1 MSTIRFDDNRGGLAY
16 PFLDD
21 ASKWQIV
28 ARPFGDKQELE
39 TILRTNNPSTG
50 SGQVLRWVKDDKVLD
65 LYIPGQDTET
75 FLAQSGLR
83 LSLHKGGYVLSK
95 RLSRIMRPFR
105 YWGFFNEYDVTID
118 YNEFLDG
125 RLWDGSGLVSRGFIQ
140 RLADSLDLDDRHRH
154 ELLHSNRFEVTTLHS
169 GGQDKGHVY
178 VVDDLA
184 VDFTFPAGSAKTE
197 LTLANGQVFVGLH
210 PVHSDDQ
217 MCLDVQSLINLYPFF
232 RPEQLLAWAQMES
245 EMFLQGI
252 ANGRLAG
259 ILGRLYEVD
268 MADGLAT
275 GTATTVD
282 ALADWH
288 VGEYLASGGSLM
300 WFSGMVK
307 AVAKQHLNRLGSRIE
322 KLRLPIPGGRYY
334 IFPAAVGERDVWPGE
349 VELDPDSATAWV
361 NDQDWLDY
369 IVDVLGGC
377 DGDDA
382 VWVMPFT
389 DRSDRD
395 RLKIL
400 LWRSP
405 NQLGE
410 YVLLQPTLA
419 SHPIAW
425 ETATA
430 TLAYPLMESRLLP
443 PRIDSVHYQYGSL
456 AKTGDHTRVDGAYT
470 ISALRPT
477 IFRAYN
483 NRGLLGGYVNVMMI
497 CQALYGRLPDQLPAT
512 LEDVI
517 DGSVK
522 TGLNLTPV
530 RRWNKMVMRRMVA
543 HGQNNPKRAM
553 PQALLD
559 RLPPWLREQART
571 ADPINNPHWLD
582 TLVAAIENHKAAYW
596 ADVEA
601 LAMEACPP
609 LELFEQG
616 REWLAVGKELRR
628 VYGQAIRQAAANL
641 DYVPHLTDDER
652 QEAIFNAARRASE
665 GFLAQW
671 GEQRSQA
678 LVGAA
683 AYLYVHGPD
692 SEGAVRDGLLWQLGR
707 PHGSGRGRERGIA
720 HQMIAA
726 LRQIGLLG
734 APTWTREGV
743 VLYYEETPTARPA
756 GVPVRLNGVWANLL
770 AVQNGRSYS
779 RMSDIPAHEREQAKA
794 RIADFVQNRFRG
806 MVLTTAVTDNN
817 RVITRT
823 AHGNLFGYVQRDHE
837 LYAIRHDQW
846 RIAWAHVIDGNVLA
860 ILEPA

>member
-1 MSTIRFDDNRGGLAY
+1 MSIIRFDDNRGGLSY
-16 PFLDD
+16 PFLSD
-21 ASKWQIV
+21 ASEWRIV
-28 ARPFGDKQELE
+28 ARPFRDEAALQAILE
-39 TILRTNNPSTG
+39 SADA
-50 SGQVLRWVKDDKVLD
+50 VLRWVKDNKVLD
-65 LYIPGQDTET
+65 LYIPGLDTET

-105 YWGFFNEYDVTID
+105 YWGFFNENDVTID

-140 RLADSLDLDDRHRH
+140 RLADSLDLTDQQRH
-154 ELLHSNRFEVTTLHS
+154 ELLHSNRFEVTTLHN

-184 VDFTFPAGSAKTE
+184 VDFTFPVGSAKQE
-197 LTLANGQVFVGLH
+197 LALSGRIFVGLH

-217 MCLDVQSLINLYPFF
+217 LMCLDVQSLINFFPFF
-232 RPEQLLAWAQMES
+232 QPEQLLAWAQMES
-245 EMFLQGI
+245 EMFLKGI

-268 MADGLAT
+268 VADGLAT
-275 GTATTVD
+275 GTAATVD

-288 VGEYLASGGSLM
+288 VGEYLASGGNLM

-307 AVAKQHLNRLGSRIE
+307 AMAKQHLNRLGSRIE
-322 KLRLPIPGGRYY
+322 KLRLPIPGGRFY
-334 IFPAAVGERDVWPGE
+334 IFPAAVGGRDVPPGQ

-369 IVDVLGGC
+369 IVNVLGGC

-382 VWVMPFT
+382 VWVMGIS
-389 DRSDRD
+389 DRSDGG
-395 RLKIL
+395 KQKVL

-410 YVLLQPTLA
+410 YILLQPTER
-419 SHPIAW
+419 SHTIAW
-425 ETATA
+425 ETALGSLT
-430 TLAYPLMESRLLP
+430 YPQMESRLLP
-443 PRIDSVHYQYGSL
+443 PRIDSISYQYGSL
-456 AKTGDHTRVDGAYT
+456 AKTSDHSQQATAYT

-483 NRGLLGGYVNVMMI
+483 NRGLLGGYVNVLML
-497 CQALYGRLPDQLPAT
+497 CQALYGRLPDRLPAT

-530 RRWNKMVMRRMVA
+530 RRWNKMALRRMVA
-543 HGQNNPKRAM
+543 HGQNNPKRTM
-553 PQALLD
+553 PQALLG
-559 RLPPWLREQART
+559 RLPPWLREQAQV
-571 ADPINNPHWLD
+571 ADPASNPHWLD

-601 LAMEACPP
+601 LAMDACPP

-628 VYGQAIRQAAANL
+628 VYGQAIRQTAATL
-641 DYVPHLTDDER
+641 DHDPYLTDDER

-665 GFLAQW
+665 GYLAQW

-692 SEGAVRDGLLWQLGR
+692 NEGAVRDGLLWQLGR

-734 APTWTREGV
+734 APTHTREGV
-743 VLYYEETPTARPA
+743 VLYYQETPTARPA
-756 GVPVRLNGVWANLL
+756 GVPVQINGTWANWL
-770 AVQNGRSYS
+770 AARNGRSYS
-779 RMSDIPAHEREQAKA
+779 RMSDIPAGEREQAKA
-794 RIADFVQNRFRG
+794 RIADYVQSRFRG
-806 MVLTTAVTDNN
+806 MMLTTEVTDNN

-823 AHGNLFGYVQRDHE
+823 PHGNLFGYVQRDHE

-846 RIAWAHVIDGNVLA
+846 RIAWAHAIDGNVLA